1 MLSGFYHR
9 GGEGDKKEHRK
20 LGGDGCVYRLDCGNC
35 FTVTSLCPN
44 STNCTS

>member
-35 FTVTSLCPN
+35 FTVVPEGSPGPGGI
-44 STNCTS
+44 S